1 MSPCPFYYPSL
12 CLYPYPFPSSPSPSP
27 YYAYDHVY
35 AYAYVCAFS
44 YPSFSFYSVRST
56 VLYHKSQV
64 FFIPNI
70 LRIYIYFIRIS
81 FTTQKVLHTLLTE
94 SLFGLCSSKSFLNI
108 PGSKPT
114 GPGVPMIPGNDA
126 ELSL

>member
-1 MSPCPFYYPSL
+1 MKVSL
-12 CLYPYPFPSSPSPSP
+12 
-27 YYAYDHVY
+27 AIQ
-35 AYAYVCAFS
+35 
-44 YPSFSFYSVRST
+44 
-56 VLYHKSQV
+56 K
-64 FFIPNI
+64 I
-70 LRIYIYFIRIS
+70 LR
-81 FTTQKVLHTLLTE
+81 TLLTE

>member
-1 MSPCPFYYPSL
+1 MNPCPFYYPSL
-12 CLYPYPFPSSPSPSP
+12 YLYPYPFPSSPSP

-35 AYAYVCAFS
+35 AYVYVCAFS
-44 YPSFSFYSVRST
+44 YPFSSFYSVRSI
-56 VLYHKSQV
+56 VIHDKFKV
-64 FFIPNI
+64 FFIHNI
-70 LRIYIYFIRIS
+70 LKIIIYCIKIS
-81 FTTQKVLHTLLTE
+81 FTIQKVLHTLLTE
-94 SLFGLCSSKSFLNI
+94 SLFGLCSSGSFLNI